1 MIRFFFVSL
10 QCKLKEN
17 SMAQATYKNL
27 TKDYRNMNLM
37 QAVGIALSSWREGFG
52 ANEYGEFDDNHKQL
66 SINAVAK
73 AIGERYEGIYRLE
86 HGGGTSTVLVKY
98 LLFIKQHDPK
108 FDLDARIKEIMGD
121 KYPKY

>member
-1 MIRFFFVSL
+1 MCYCLWLGS
-10 QCKLKEN
+10 
-17 SMAQATYKNL
+17 
-27 TKDYRNMNLM
+27 
-37 QAVGIALSSWREGFG
+37 GICPPRTIPLGP
-52 ANEYGEFDDNHKQL
+52 EFDDNHKQL

-73 AIGERYEGIYRLE
+73 SIGERYEGVYRLE

-108 FDLDARIKEIMGD
+108 FDLNSRIKEIMGQ

>member
-1 MIRFFFVSL
+1 
-10 QCKLKEN
+10 
-17 SMAQATYKNL
+17 MAQATYKNL

-73 AIGERYEGIYRLE
+73 AIGERYEGVYRLE

-108 FDLDARIKEIMGD
+108 FDLEARIKEIMGD
-121 KYPKY
+121 KYPKSLVSTKIA

>member
-1 MIRFFFVSL
+1 
-10 QCKLKEN
+10 
-17 SMAQATYKNL
+17 MAQATYKNL
-27 TKDYRNMNLM
+27 TKDYRNMSLM
-37 QAVGIALSSWREGFG
+37 SAVAIALSSWREGFG
-52 ANEYGEFDDNHKQL
+52 TNEYGEFDDNHKQL

-73 AIGERYEGIYRLE
+73 SIGERYEGVYRLE

-108 FDLDARIKEIMGD
+108 FDLEARIKEIMGD

>member
-1 MIRFFFVSL
+1 
-10 QCKLKEN
+10 
-17 SMAQATYKNL
+17 MAQATYKNL

-66 SINAVAK
+66 SINAVAT
-73 AIGERYEGIYRLE
+73 AIGERYEE

-108 FDLDARIKEIMGD
+108 FDLEARIKEIMGD
-121 KYPKY
+121 KYPEY

>member
-1 MIRFFFVSL
+1 MNFPSYLCNVNQKITI
-10 QCKLKEN
+10 
-17 SMAQATYKNL
+17 MAKAEYKNL

-37 QAVGIALSSWREGFG
+37 SAVGVALSSWRKNFG
-52 ANEYGEFDDNHKQL
+52 ANEFGEFDDSHKQL

-73 AIGERYEGIYRLE
+73 AIGERYEGVYRLE

-108 FDLDARIKEIMGD
+108 FNFDSRIKEIMGV
-121 KYPKY
+121 KYPIF

>member
-1 MIRFFFVSL
+1 
-10 QCKLKEN
+10 
-17 SMAQATYKNL
+17 MAQATYKNL

-37 QAVGIALSSWREGFG
+37 SAVEVALPSWRENFG
-52 ANEYGEFDDNHKQL
+52 ANEFGEFDDSHKQL

-73 AIGERYEGIYRLE
+73 AIGERYEGVYRLE

-108 FDLDARIKEIMGD
+108 FDFDSHIKEIMGV
-121 KYPKY
+121 KYPFFNYSNV

>member
-1 MIRFFFVSL
+1 
-10 QCKLKEN
+10 
-17 SMAQATYKNL
+17 MAQATYKNL

-37 QAVGIALSSWREGFG
+37 SAAGVALSSWRKNFG
-52 ANEYGEFDDNHKQL
+52 ANEFGEFDDSHKQL

-73 AIGERYEGIYRLE
+73 AIGERYEGVYRLE

-108 FDLDARIKEIMGD
+108 FDLEARIKEIMGD

>member
-1 MIRFFFVSL
+1 MNFPSYLCNVNQKITI
-10 QCKLKEN
+10 
-17 SMAQATYKNL
+17 MAKAEYKNL
-27 TKDYRNMNLM
+27 TKDYRNMSLM
-37 QAVGIALSSWREGFG
+37 SAVGIALSSWREGFG

-73 AIGERYEGIYRLE
+73 AIGERYEGVYRLE

>member
-1 MIRFFFVSL
+1 MRLPVPFQAL
-10 QCKLKEN
+10 QPVPFER
-17 SMAQATYKNL
+17 YPH
-27 TKDYRNMNLM
+27 
-37 QAVGIALSSWREGFG
+37 
-52 ANEYGEFDDNHKQL
+52 DNHKQL

-73 AIGERYEGIYRLE
+73 AIGERYEGVYRLE

-108 FDLDARIKEIMGD
+108 FDLEARIKEIMGD